1 MKAEKKTENIQQF
14 SIVMNKAL
22 NEQLE
27 YLANKRQQT
36 KAKII
41 KRLINDSYMDNV
53 TSQR

>member
-1 MKAEKKTENIQQF
+1 MKAEKKNENIQQF
-14 SIVMNKAL
+14 SIIMNKAI
-22 NEQLE
+22 NEQLNF
-27 YLANKRQQT
+27 LAERRQQT